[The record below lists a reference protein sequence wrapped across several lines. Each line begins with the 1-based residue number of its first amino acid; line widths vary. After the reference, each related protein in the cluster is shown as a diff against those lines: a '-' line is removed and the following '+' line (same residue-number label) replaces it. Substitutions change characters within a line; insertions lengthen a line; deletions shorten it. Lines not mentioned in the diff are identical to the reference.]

1 MKGHR
6 PGSIDQAELL
16 VCVGLCLL
24 VLVCYWP
31 VRDYEFVNIDDPP
44 YLAQYI
50 HIQPGLTMEGA
61 VWAFRTV
68 EPGYWRPLTWLSHM
82 LDCQLFGANAGG
94 HHWTNVILH
103 LINTL
108 LLFAVLRNLTGTLWR
123 SACVAALFAAH
134 PMNVESVA
142 WIANRPGLLS
152 ASFGLLSLFCY
163 TWYLQKPF
171 WRGYLAVAAA
181 FSLSL
186 MAKPML
192 LTLPFLLL
200 LIDFWPGGRWD
211 RIATPV
217 GLVSVPGPA
226 RTLRPLVSF
235 PRLLL
240 EKTPLIVLSAATA
253 VMTLVSAVK
262 IGLWKSPYQFPLD
275 VRIANSLQACMLY
288 IKKLLWP
295 MELVV
300 FYPYPGHYAL
310 DQAAAAGLVIAAVS
324 LIAVAKKGRFPYLTT
339 GWFWFLGSLVPVSG
353 LIQYGRQALADRY
366 IYFPGIGLFILMV
379 WGTVDLCRI
388 LAEKKWFAPARET
401 MPPAI
406 LKTICRPGPDSPSVD
421 RRLGFMRPILICI
434 VVLAIL
440 LAGFTTRKQLAH
452 WQSSRTLFAHAV
464 SVTARNDLAHSN
476 LAHALF
482 REGNFEEAADHYE
495 EALRIR
501 PQNANHFY
509 NYGIVLGRQGKT
521 QEAMEQ
527 YRKALSLDPRHVKAL
542 FNLGRSLEILG
553 IYAEAEACYG
563 AVVLVEPDNFYAH
576 RQRGLIAL
584 YHERYEEAIGHLQ
597 TALRIQPGDR
607 TTQDGLSLAQAWEEH
622 RAKGLDRKNH

>member
-1 MKGHR
+1 MKRHYL
-6 PGSIDQAELL
+6 GSMAQKELL

-31 VRDYEFVNIDDPP
+31 VREYGFVNIDDLP
-44 YLAQYI
+44 YITQYNLV
-50 HIQPGLTMEGA
+50 QSGLTMEGV

-68 EPGYWRPLTWLSHM
+68 EPGYWRPLAWLSHM

-94 HHWTNVILH
+94 HHWTNVLLH

-108 LLFAVLRNLTGTLWR
+108 LLFAVLRNLTGALWR

-152 ASFGLLSLFCY
+152 ACFGFTALLCY
-163 TWYLQKPF
+163 TWYLQKPS

-200 LIDFWPGGRWD
+200 LIDFWPGGRWG
-211 RIATPV
+211 RVATPV
-217 GLVSVPGPA
+217 GLVSVSGSA

-240 EKTPLIVLSAATA
+240 EKTPLLLISAATA
-253 VMTLVSAVK
+253 VMTLVSAGK
-262 IGLWKSPYQFPLD
+262 FGIPKLLDQFPLD
-275 VRIANSLQACMLY
+275 VRIANSLQTYVLY

-300 FYPYPGHYAL
+300 FYPHPGHNAL

-324 LIAVAKKGRFPYLTT
+324 LIAVAKKGRFPYLLT

-353 LIQYGRQALADRY
+353 LVQFGRQALADRY

-379 WGTVDLCRI
+379 WGTIDLCRVLAGTKWIASARGNRLPGI
-388 LAEKKWFAPARET
+388 LET
-401 MPPAI
+401 AG
-406 LKTICRPGPDSPSVD
+406 RSDPDSPSGNRSSGV
-421 RRLGFMRPILICI
+421 MRPLLICI
-434 VVLAIL
+434 VVLIIL
-440 LAGFTTRKQLAH
+440 LAGFSTRKQLAY

-464 SVTARNDLAHSN
+464 SVTTQNDFAHSN

-482 REGNFEEAADHYE
+482 REGHFEEAADHYE
-495 EALRIR
+495 EAIRIR
-501 PQNANHFY
+501 PKQASHFS
-509 NYGIVLGRQGKT
+509 NYGVVLERQGKM

-527 YRKALSLDPRHVKAL
+527 YRKAVSLDPKHFRAL

-553 IYAEAEACYG
+553 RYAEADAFYR
-563 AVVLVEPDNFYAH
+563 AVLLEKPDHFYAH

-584 YHERYEEAIGHLQ
+584 YHERYGEAIGHLQ

-607 TTQDGLSLAQAWEEH
+607 ATQEGLSLTQAWEEH
-622 RAKGLDRKNH
+622 REKVLDRGNH